1 MTGAAAQT
9 MVGSS
14 KEYPPARPLRLARNA
29 RVAATAAGMPD
40 EVVTNQ
46 ALIDE
51 LGLIATDRAVQY
63 SIGIRERR
71 RGRLEAACADYLTR
85 AGRLCLERAGV
96 RPDEVDRVVYA
107 RLFGD
112 HVVPSN
118 ALQVATRLGL
128 RPGVP
133 AMDISAAC
141 SGFLH
146 AMGLA
151 LGAINA
157 GDENVLVLG
166 GDRGAVDRAAKITR
180 DTRTVFLNGDGFAA
194 MLLQHS
200 PEPNF
205 RASYFYTDSDL
216 ADFAYVPF
224 GTELLN
230 RAAGEQGFGPGMLA
244 LTMPDGR
251 RIHQSVLDSCRVI
264 TDRLLGAAGLRLEDV
279 DFWITSD
286 QTHQVW
292 KDQLK
297 ALGVPEAKSV
307 SCFPRYGNTV
317 AAMAPLNLDEA
328 IQAGA
333 LRRGMTVLMM
343 AHGAGASGGGFV
355 FRY

>member
-1 MTGAAAQT
+1 MAQT

-14 KEYPPARPLRLARNA
+14 KEYPPARPLRLRRNA

-40 EVVTNQ
+40 EVVSNQ

-51 LGLIATDRAVQY
+51 LGINATDRAVQF

-71 RGRLEAACADYLTR
+71 RGRFDAPCADYLER

-96 RPDEVDRVVYA
+96 RPEAVDRVIYA

-112 HVVPSN
+112 HVVPAT
-118 ALQVATRLGL
+118 ALQVAARLGL

-141 SGFLH
+141 SGFVH

-151 LGAINA
+151 LGYINA
-157 GDENVLVLG
+157 GDDRVLVLG
-166 GDRGAVDRAAKITR
+166 GDRGALDRAAQVSR

-194 MLLQHS
+194 MLLESS

-205 RASYFYTDSDL
+205 RASYFYTDSEL

-230 RAAGEQGFGPGMLA
+230 GREGEQAFGPGMLA

-264 TDRLLGAAGLRLEDV
+264 TDRLLGEAGLRIEDV

-292 KDQLK
+292 KDQLRS
-297 ALGVPEAKSV
+297 LGVPEAKSV
-307 SCFPRYGNTV
+307 SCFPKYGNTV

-328 IQAGA
+328 IQSGA